1 MTDQYDIFH
10 PIENAILADYFG
22 EKRPPSAE
30 AIELTP
36 LKEPPAS
43 GPVTLLEPVP
53 ASDPHAAIDNA
64 VARIALEA
72 IQEQLPSY
80 GRYEDGEWQQ
90 ARHYESRRNRPVP
103 LLPQDL
109 FSINWANSGPG
120 ASWPVFYY
128 VTWIPFYNRF
138 VVTASCDDPS
148 IWGYWD
154 IAIGFFDGGQ
164 DVREHSHQILVDEW
178 QRALDTWN
186 QAEWEGF
193 WDKGLIDED
202 TARLWAAKV
211 WRPEDL
217 LTEAYELEEDLEE
230 AVADSNIKLIDP
242 PPKGYTWYAVGEYF
256 EGGVAADDHPIYK
269 EGWRLSA
276 NRLYRPQRTGL
287 GVTPEQGTSRL
298 DRKHTLVD
306 LELKRMGNI
315 VFEEASNAIRQAQQ
329 SPPLRANIDGNEEE
343 DELPKGQESA
353 TKPEDPYGS

>member
-22 EKRPPSAE
+22 ETRPPSAE

-80 GRYEDGEWQQ
+80 GRYEDGEWHQ

-120 ASWPVFYY
+120 VSWPVFYY
-128 VTWIPFYNRF
+128 LTWIPFYNRF

-154 IAIGFFDGGQ
+154 IAIGFFEGGQ

-193 WDKGLIDED
+193 WGQGLIDED

-217 LTEAYELEEDLEE
+217 LTEAYEPEEDLEE

-256 EGGVAADDHPIYK
+256 DLGVAADDHPIYK
-269 EGWRLSA
+269 EGWKLSA
-276 NRLYRPQRTGL
+276 NRLYRPRQTGL
-287 GVTPEQGTSRL
+287 GVTPESGTSRSEEKHMAEL
-298 DRKHTLVD
+298 RKAGDT
-306 LELKRMGNI
+306 
-315 VFEEASNAIRQAQQ
+315 VFAEASNAIRQAQQ

-353 TKPEDPYGS
+353 TKPEDPHGS